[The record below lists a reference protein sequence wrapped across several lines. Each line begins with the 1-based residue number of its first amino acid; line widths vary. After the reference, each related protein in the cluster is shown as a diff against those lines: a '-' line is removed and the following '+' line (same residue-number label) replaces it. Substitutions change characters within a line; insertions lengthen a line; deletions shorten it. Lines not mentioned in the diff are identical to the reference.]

1 MFIVGDKSPNQ
12 KELTSRRGKKNLM
25 DKFSFVGNS
34 NVDAIDQLYQQ
45 YKQDPESVDESY
57 RTFFQGFD
65 FAQKNYQQPSSSGYD
80 EKEFHV
86 RDLIHAYRQR
96 GHLFTKTNPVRSR
109 RKYYPTLDL
118 ENFKLSDKD
127 LNTVFQVGNEL
138 GIGPSPLK
146 DILDHLKQ
154 TYCQSV
160 AVEYLYIRHPEVVS
174 WLKGKMESE
183 RNTPKFSP
191 EKKRAIFNQLNMAV
205 GFETF
210 IHKKFVGQ
218 KRFSLE
224 GSEALIPGL
233 NAIINKGADL
243 GAEEVV
249 IGMAHR
255 GRLNVLT
262 NILNKPYKN
271 VFKEF
276 VGDEYEDGI
285 SLGDVKYHLG
295 YGNDIETYNGKKVRV
310 NLAPNPSHLETVAPI
325 IEGICRSKIDHKYG
339 KDFDKVVPVVIHGD
353 AAIAGQGVAYEVV
366 QMAQLRGYKT
376 GGTIH
381 LVINNQVGFTTNYL
395 EGRSSTYCTDVCK
408 VTRSPVFHVNGDDV
422 EALVYAIE
430 LAMEFRQCFN
440 SDVFIDILSYR
451 KYGHNE
457 GDEPR
462 FTQPTLYKTIAR
474 HPNPRDIY
482 NLKLQEENIVS
493 KEDAKKEELDFNQR
507 LEDDLAA
514 SKKIEKVFIQ
524 RFLDEDWNSYTYST
538 NKDFVSSPD
547 TSLPKDELIQ
557 LLERINY
564 LPDDRNFFKKLH
576 KIVGDRKT
584 MVEED
589 RLDWA
594 LGEQLAYASLVN
606 EGHPVRLSGQDAE
619 RGTFAH
625 RHAALTIEDSDKR
638 YRPLQH
644 ISPDQ
649 APFKVYNSLL
659 SEYGVMGFE
668 YGYSLAKPNGLTI
681 WEAQFGDFY
690 NVAQVIIDQ
699 YISSAEEKWGLMNG
713 LVLLLPHGFEG
724 QGPEHSSAR
733 VERFLSL
740 SARNNMQI
748 VNCTTPSNFYHV
760 LRRQLKRNFRIP
772 LVVFT
777 PKSLLRHP
785 KCVSTLNDFADG
797 GFKEVIDDNNVD
809 VDQVKRMVY
818 STGKVYYDLLARK
831 EELNATDVALVR
843 LEQLHPF
850 PKEQVQAINEKYKNA
865 MLHLWVQEEPEN
877 MGAWSYIQNKIKD
890 VEILPIARLASGS
903 PATGLNGLHVIGQNE
918 IVNKVFKKCHCELQ
932 LKYCGLQCVEGK
944 SRTEIL
950 KQHKYF
956 EEPPR
961 FSI

>member
-1 MFIVGDKSPNQ
+1 
-12 KELTSRRGKKNLM
+12 M
-25 DKFSFVGNS
+25 DKFSFLGNS
-34 NVDAIDQLYQQ
+34 EISSIDELYQQ
-45 YKQDPESVDESY
+45 YKQDPDSVEESY
-57 RTFFQGFD
+57 QKFFQGFD
-65 FAQKNYQQPSSSGYD
+65 FALENYHQASTSGFVD
-80 EKEFHV
+80 KEFHV
-86 RDLIHAYRQR
+86 LNLIHGYRQR
-96 GHLFTKTNPVRSR
+96 GHLFTKTNPVRTR
-109 RKYYPTLDL
+109 RKYYPTLDV
-118 ENFKLSDKD
+118 ENFELSDKD
-127 LNTVFQVGNEL
+127 LDTVFQAGNEL
-138 GIGPSPLK
+138 GIGSASLK
-146 DILDHLKQ
+146 DIIAHLQQ

-160 AVEYLYIRHPEVVS
+160 AVEYLYIRHPEILS
-174 WLKGKMESE
+174 WMKSRMESVK
-183 RNTPKFSP
+183 NTPDFSP
-191 EKKRAIFNQLNMAV
+191 EKKRLIFNQLNTAV
-205 GFETF
+205 GFESF

-224 GSEALIPGL
+224 GSETLIPGL
-233 NAIINKGADL
+233 HALINKGAEL

-255 GRLNVLT
+255 GRLNVMT
-262 NILNKPYKN
+262 NILQKPFKN

-295 YGNDIETYNGKKVRV
+295 YCSDIETNNGKKVRV

-325 IEGICRSKIDHKYG
+325 IEGISRSKIDHKYG
-339 KDFDKVVPVVIHGD
+339 KDFDKVVPIVIHGD

-381 LVINNQVGFTTNYL
+381 IVINNQVGFTTNYL
-395 EGRSSTYCTDVCK
+395 EGRSSTYCTDVGK

-422 EALVYAIE
+422 EALVYTIE
-430 LAMEFRQCFN
+430 LAMEYRQRFN
-440 SDVFIDILSYR
+440 SDVFIDLLSYR

-462 FTQPTLYKTIAR
+462 FTQPILYKEIAR
-474 HPNPRDIY
+474 HKNPRDIY
-482 NLKLQEENIVS
+482 KLKLEAEQVVS
-493 KEDAKKEELDFNQR
+493 KEDAKKEETNFNQL
-507 LEDDLAA
+507 LEEELEA
-514 SKKIEKVFIQ
+514 SRKIKKVVIQ
-524 RFLDEDWNSYTYST
+524 RFLNDDWKAYRHSES
-538 NKDFVSSPD
+538 KDFVNSPD
-547 TSLPKDELIQ
+547 TSVKKNDLLH
-557 LLERINY
+557 LLERINH
-564 LPDDRNFFKKLH
+564 LPEDKKFFKKLH
-576 KIVGDRKT
+576 KIVNDRKE
-584 MVEED
+584 MVKND

-594 LGEQLAYASLVN
+594 LGEQLAYASLVS

-625 RHAALTIEDSDKR
+625 RHAALTIEDTDKR

-644 ISPDQ
+644 ITPDQ
-649 APFKVYNSLL
+649 ATFKVFNSLL

-668 YGYSLAKPNGLTI
+668 YGYALAKPEGLTI

-740 SARNNMQI
+740 AARNNMQV
-748 VNCTTPSNFYHV
+748 VNCTTPANFFHV
-760 LRRQLKRNFRIP
+760 MRRQLKRDFRIP

-785 KCVSTLNDFADG
+785 KCVSSISDFEQG
-797 GFKEVIDDNNVD
+797 GFKEIIDDNNVD
-809 VDQVKRMVY
+809 VNDVKRVVFC
-818 STGKVYYDLLARK
+818 TGKIYYDLLARK
-831 EELNATDVALVR
+831 EELDARDVALVR
-843 LEQLHPF
+843 MEQMHPF
-850 PKEQVQAINEKYKNA
+850 PEEQVDAILKKYSNA

-877 MGAWSYIQNKIKD
+877 MGAWNYIRSKMPD
-890 VEILPIARLASGS
+890 VEIIPVARIASGS

-918 IVNKVFKKCHCELQ
+918 IVNKVFKACHCERQ

-956 EEPPR
+956 EEKPR